1 MHGKHGPADEAEA
14 LIYKLE
20 TWRPFADILG
30 VYFTR
35 QNMQQQALAACAD
48 SSNPSVSYWLR
59 GERLPTIDI
68 LYKLGSCL
76 GCDIQQQRNLLN
88 AWLVTQQYRDLAT
101 YLRQA
106 VEQGDEHAIEDAILL
121 VKAILGNLR

>member
-1 MHGKHGPADEAEA
+1 MHGKHEPADEAEA

-35 QNMQQQALAACAD
+35 QNMQQQALAACAG

-59 GERLPTIDI
+59 GERLPTIDT
-68 LYKLGSCL
+68 LYKLGTCL
-76 GCDIQQQRNLLN
+76 GCDIQQQRNLLAESKHIEEKTDQDIDSN
-88 AWLVTQQYRDLAT
+88 GLDQ
-101 YLRQA
+101 
-106 VEQGDEHAIEDAILL
+106 HA
-121 VKAILGNLR
+121 